1 MRPFWWMHKECNKF
15 WFGHGYVRMR
25 EDRKNAMMSGTCA
38 ECNFV
43 SRGKRGG
50 EDLSV
55 ILIDR

>member
-1 MRPFWWMHKECNKF
+1 MHKECNKF